1 MSKHK
6 DFLCLGA
13 VSLIARVCGLVF
25 GEVKA
30 AVVGVQV
37 VRLLS
42 PDHVEGWH
50 LCVVPRDQLNV
61 VTRTSYGGCGMLL
74 EPCMSHGPPTVK
86 YISIRQSSLIQN
98 VLSFRDQ

>member
-42 PDHVEGWH
+42 PDHVEGW
-50 LCVVPRDQLNV
+50 
-61 VTRTSYGGCGMLL
+61 LL
-74 EPCMSHGPPTVK
+74 VLLMVAVACC
-86 YISIRQSSLIQN
+86 SSL
-98 VLSFRDQ
+98 V